1 MNMKK
6 ITLLFSLLF
15 VAVLTAWGQSTFTI
29 LPKFQVGDTLVY
41 EAITTSGKTM
51 EDVLPSVNL
60 GNRKFYLIVKGKD
73 REGNLKVDYLL
84 KEAKMEDKTEVI
96 KDLPNI
102 EEVDKF
108 FKEDI
113 VKTPIQLTLD
123 KAGRLL
129 KVDNKDEVNEL
140 FMKRMQPVLL
150 EFIGGEMKH
159 KLTAKEIEEAKEVL
173 RSEFDITEM
182 LEEIPALFKYYGQPL
197 MEGKSETVDSVTTKY
212 AVARMDDG
220 TTWVKANI
228 DLMNGDEEMD
238 GTNPEEGILEENTND
253 DEDFIDEGFDSR
265 FTATSVEDYKFNK
278 EGIVTYMKAFL
289 TFGNKDVSET
299 DTTISGGTEVKLI
312 EIKKGVRQV

>member
-1 MNMKK
+1 M
-6 ITLLFSLLF
+6 
-15 VAVLTAWGQSTFTI
+15 
-29 LPKFQVGDTLVY
+29 
-41 EAITTSGKTM
+41 
-51 EDVLPSVNL
+51 
-60 GNRKFYLIVKGKD
+60 
-73 REGNLKVDYLL
+73 
-84 KEAKMEDKTEVI
+84 I

-123 KAGRLL
+123 RAGRLL

-140 FMKRMQPVLL
+140 FIKRIQPVFL
-150 EFIGGEMKH
+150 EIIGGEMKH

-173 RSEFDITEM
+173 KSEFDITEM